1 MLRVTNGHSENT
13 AMAARTNSNV
23 VSLPGGRV
31 PYAVYRST
39 TPLSA
44 GTELM
49 LQRMGMRWYAPL
61 ECWTNAPESWQREQI
76 AVLLGRALGDAAPN
90 H

>member
-1 MLRVTNGHSENT
+1 
-13 AMAARTNSNV
+13 MAERTNSNV
-23 VSLPGGRV
+23 VSLPGDRV
-31 PYAVYRST
+31 PYAVYRSA

-61 ECWTNAPESWQREQI
+61 ACWTNAPESWRREQI
-76 AVLLGRALGDAAPN
+76 AVLLGRALGAAAAR

>member
-1 MLRVTNGHSENT
+1 MLGATYGLSEST
-13 AMAARTNSNV
+13 AMTERTSSNV
-23 VSLPGGRV
+23 VSLPGGRA

-39 TPLSA
+39 APLSA
-44 GTELM
+44 ATELM

-76 AVLLGRALGDAAPN
+76 AVLLGRALGDAAAS